1 MKNWKMTKKDEVNFY
16 FYMMIS
22 LAVILM
28 TTVSISMHW
37 VFRIAMMFG
46 VLFNLCLLC
55 KASKELKEEEAQK
68 KAEED
73 AKEVVEEEIA
83 EE

>member
-16 FYMMIS
+16 FCMMIS
-22 LAVILM
+22 LAIILM

-37 VFRIAMMFG
+37 GFRIVMMFG
-46 VLFNLCLLC
+46 VLSNLYLYC
-55 KASKELKEEEAQK
+55 KASKELKEEAQK

-73 AKEVVEEEIA
+73 AKEVVAEEIA

>member
-16 FYMMIS
+16 FCMMIS
-22 LAVILM
+22 FAVILIV
-28 TTVSISMHW
+28 TSLHFAFKI
-37 VFRIAMMFG
+37 VFLVGF
-46 VLFNLCLLC
+46 LSNLYLLC

-73 AKEVVEEEIA
+73 AKEVVVEEIT